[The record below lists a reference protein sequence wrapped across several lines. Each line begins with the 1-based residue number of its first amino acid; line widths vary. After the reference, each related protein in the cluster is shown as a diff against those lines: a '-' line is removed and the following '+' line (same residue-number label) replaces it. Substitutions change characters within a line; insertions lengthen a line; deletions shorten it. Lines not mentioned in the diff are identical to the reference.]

1 MACCG
6 SRPRLRR
13 RLFKSRASAR
23 VAIYHFSAK
32 VIGRS
37 SGRSAV
43 AAAAYRS
50 ASALLDEREARTHDF
65 SQKAD
70 VVHSEILLPEG
81 APARWADRAMLW
93 NEVEAVEKRKDAQL
107 AREIEFALPRE
118 LSREEDVAL
127 ARDFVQRTFVSR
139 GMVADLNVHWPVDA
153 HGEAKPHAHVMLTMR
168 EVGPEGFGRKV
179 PEWNRVAEL
188 QGWRE
193 AWAQSANERLAVLGH
208 EVRIDHRSFK
218 DQSIELE
225 PQNKIGP
232 AGARREERGE
242 AAERAAEHRAIAQRN
257 GARIAAD
264 PDLALN
270 ALTQQHSTFTRQD
283 LARFVDRHTDGA
295 EQFTRVMAKVEA
307 SAELVRLGED
317 DRGRERFTTHAMLAT
332 EARMER
338 AAERLSEARGH
349 GVSASAQDA
358 ALRDRELGDEQRAA
372 FAHVTGE
379 RDLALVVGYAG
390 TGKSTMLGAAREA
403 WEVQGYTVRG
413 AALSGIAAESLEGG
427 SGIQSRTLASLEH
440 AWGQGRD
447 QLAGRDVLVI
457 DEAGLVGSRQMERV
471 LSHAAEAGAK
481 VVLVGDPE
489 QLQAIEAG
497 AAFRAL
503 SERHGA
509 AEITQVRRQHQAWQR
524 EATKELA
531 TERTAAAL
539 ERYERAGMVH
549 AHATKDE
556 AKAALVAGW
565 DAARRSEPER
575 SQVILAYTRADVRD
589 LNELARTQMRAAGTL
604 GADRTLTTERG
615 ERTFAAGDRIMFL
628 RNERSLEVKNGTLG
642 TLERLEGSSLTVRL
656 DDQRAVHFDLKD
668 YAHVDHGYAATIHK
682 AQGVT
687 VDRAHVLAS
696 AHLDRHAAYVG
707 LTRHREGVE
716 LHWTREDLRDRASLD
731 RVLSRERAKDT
742 TLDYQ
747 AGFAERRGIV
757 PRSEILVE
765 RASAPSRDGVRRGM
779 FAGLKLGERGDRRL
793 AERAG
798 ESRSPFA
805 GLRLGREAQP
815 SPGAAEPAHVRLERA
830 AETYARAWA
839 DAKRMRTAGLPVL
852 PHQEQALARAGA
864 DLDRL
869 RPHGA
874 QDLRVALT
882 VRPELAKDTDRITA
896 TLNRLAAEREARD
909 RSEPEGTAA
918 RLVTAMERE
927 KEQRQDPAVRAERTL
942 ARWTALEKAYEGG
955 DWKERTR
962 AKAEMKALARELKRD
977 PAAEAVLK
985 SRAKELGIEAG
996 SHLERVLEA
1005 KNEHQAMRLERSLGL
1020 SR

>member
-1 MACCG
+1 
-6 SRPRLRR
+6 
-13 RLFKSRASAR
+13 

-65 SQKAD
+65 SDKAD
-70 VVHSEILLPEG
+70 VVHSEILLPDG
-81 APARWADRAMLW
+81 APERWADRAVLW

-107 AREIEFALPRE
+107 AREVEFALPRE
-118 LSREEDVAL
+118 LSREEGVAL
-127 ARDFVQRTFVSR
+127 ARDFVAEQFVSR
-139 GMVADLNVHWPVDA
+139 GMVADLNVHWPMDA
-153 HGEAKPHAHVMLTMR
+153 QGEAKPHAHVMLTMR
-168 EVGPEGFGRKV
+168 EVGPEGFGLKV
-179 PEWNRVAEL
+179 SAWNRVAEL

-193 AWAQSANERLAVLGH
+193 AWATRANERLAELGH

-218 DQSIELE
+218 DQGVELE

-232 AGARREERGE
+232 AGMRREERGE

-257 GARIAAD
+257 GQRIAAD
-264 PDLALN
+264 PELALN
-270 ALTQQHSTFTRQD
+270 ALMHQRSTFTRQD

-295 EQFTRVMAKVEA
+295 EQFTRVLAKVEA

-317 DRGRERFTTHAMLAT
+317 GRGRERFTTRAMLAT
-332 EARMER
+332 EAQMER
-338 AAERLSEARGH
+338 AAERLSEAHGH
-349 GVSASAQDA
+349 SVSASAQDT
-358 ALRDRELGDEQRAA
+358 ALRDRELGGEQRAA
-372 FAHVTGE
+372 FVHVTGE

-403 WEVQGYTVRG
+403 WEAQGYTVRG

-427 SGIQSRTLASLEH
+427 SDIPSRTLASLEH
-440 AWGQGRD
+440 AWGQSRD
-447 QLAGRDVLVI
+447 QLSGRDVLVI

-503 SERHGA
+503 FDRHGA

-531 TERTAAAL
+531 TERTAVAL

-549 AHATKDE
+549 GHATKDE

-565 DAARRSEPER
+565 DAVRRFEPER
-575 SQVILAYTRADVRD
+575 SQVMLAYTRADVRE
-589 LNELARTQMRAAGTL
+589 LNELARAKVRAFGVL
-604 GADRTLTTERG
+604 GADRTVTTEQG
-615 ERTFAAGDRIMFL
+615 ERVFAAGDRVMFL
-628 RNERSLEVKNGTLG
+628 RNERSMGVKNGTLG

-656 DDQRAVHFDLKD
+656 DGDDQRAVRFDLKD

-687 VDRAHVLAS
+687 VDHAHVLAS
-696 AHLDRHAAYVG
+696 THLDRHAAYVG

-716 LHWTREDLRDRASLD
+716 LHWAREDLRDRAGLD

-747 AGFAERRGIV
+747 AGFAERRGITL
-757 PRSEILVE
+757 RSEILVE
-765 RASAPSRDGVRRGM
+765 RATAPTREGLRRGM
-779 FAGLKLGERGDRRL
+779 FAGLKLSDRGYRRP
-793 AERAG
+793 AEARERAG
-798 ESRSPFA
+798 EGRSPFA

-815 SPGAAEPAHVRLERA
+815 SPGATEPAHVRLERA

-839 DAKRMRTAGLPVL
+839 DAQRMRTAGLPVL

-864 DLDRL
+864 GLDRL
-869 RPHGA
+869 RPHGS

-882 VRPELAKDTDRITA
+882 VRPELAQDTDRITA
-896 TLNRLAAEREARD
+896 ALNRLAAEREARE
-909 RSEPEGTAA
+909 RPEPEGTAA

-942 ARWTALEKAYEGG
+942 ARWTALEKAYEDG

-962 AKAEMKALARELKRD
+962 AKTEMKALARELKRN
-977 PAAEAVLK
+977 PETEAVLK

-996 SHLERVLEA
+996 SRLEQVLEA
-1005 KNEHQAMRLERSLGL
+1005 KNERQAMRLERSLTLG
-1020 SR
+1020 R